1 MEYTNY
7 SLKLKQVMVSK
18 FLSNS
23 EHKIGRFSRENGIP
37 ESSLRYWLRQSEM
50 GILGSM
56 EKPKHF
62 KYFTLSEKFNFILEY
77 EKLSGEE
84 QGKWLRQNGLKKF
97 KLEQW
102 KKELTNSLDSLD
114 DKGKKR
120 TENKKIKKLEKE
132 LEKKDKALAEASAI
146 LFAKKKLE
154 AYFGVEDEDE

>member
-7 SLKLKQVMVSK
+7 SLKLKQVMVAK
-18 FLSNS
+18 FLNNS
-23 EHKIGRFSRENGIP
+23 ENKIGKFSRENGIP

-56 EKPKHF
+56 EKPRHF
-62 KYFTLSEKFNFILEY
+62 KYFNLSEKFNSILEF
-77 EKLSGEE
+77 EKLSEEE
-84 QGKWLRQNGLKKF
+84 QGKWLRKNGLKKL

-102 KKELTNSLDSLD
+102 KKELSANLDNLD
-114 DKGKKR
+114 DKGKNKAINKR
-120 TENKKIKKLEKE
+120 IKKLEKE

-154 AYFGVEDEDE
+154 VYFGAEGEDE

>member
-7 SLKLKQVMVSK
+7 SLKLKQVMVAK
-18 FLSNS
+18 FLNDP
-23 EHKIGRFSRENGIP
+23 ENKIGRFSRENGIP

-62 KYFTLSEKFNFILEY
+62 TNFTLSEKFNCVLEY
-77 EKLSGEE
+77 EKLSEQE
-84 QGKWLRQNGLKKF
+84 QGKWLRKNGLKRF

-102 KKELTNSLDSLD
+102 KKELSKSLESFD
-114 DKGKKR
+114 DKGKNKA
-120 TENKKIKKLEKE
+120 ENKQIKKLEKE

-154 AYFGVEDEDE
+154 TYFTGREEDE